1 MLLSTNRLLFSRA
14 AAAVSLGVMLAA
26 CSGGGST
33 SLPVTAPAGSSGGT
47 LATQSAATQTQ
58 ASSALNAASPS
69 WKHQCQ
75 ADKKRCTA
83 HVLLI
88 SIDGL
93 HGIDLQRFVATHPNS
108 ALAKLSRTG
117 VTYANAHAPVPT
129 DSFPGLLAL
138 TTGGHPAST
147 GVYYEVSYDRSLYA
161 PHSNCTG
168 NPGTV
173 VAFDESIDID
183 STKIDGGGGI
193 NPAALTQQL
202 DHGICRQVFPHN
214 YLRVNT
220 IFEAIKAH
228 GGRTA
233 WSDKEQSYEMLNGPS
248 GHGVD
253 DFFNREIAA
262 GGTTSSL
269 PATEAYDNTKV
280 AAIINEI
287 DGKTA
292 RGVAGAGVPAIFG
305 MNFQAVSVGQK
316 LLHFDGT
323 ATAARDGYEDAS
335 GTPTPALEQ
344 AIEHT
349 DASIGRFVGE
359 LRKKDLSE
367 STLLVISAKHGQA
380 PINYALRRGI
390 AGAGTSFGTLLAA
403 NGFAA
408 TTTDDL
414 ALIWLNHPIV
424 NLDDARTKLEGTA
437 FKSALGYESGE
448 LFTPTN
454 RPSGWGQPSDTRYP
468 DFAVK
473 VDLGVIYTGGT
484 KIAEHGGFSD
494 DDTHV
499 ALLVSRAAD
508 RDDLDSP
515 AWGQRGHVVEQLVQ
529 TAQVAP
535 TILESLSINPHQL
548 RAVQQEG
555 TQELP
560 DLDL

>member
-1 MLLSTNRLLFSRA
+1 
-14 AAAVSLGVMLAA
+14 MLAA

-33 SLPVTAPAGSSGGT
+33 SLPATAGTGSAPGT
-47 LATQSAATQTQ
+47 STTRSVAAATQ
-58 ASSALNAASPS
+58 AASMLGTASPL

-75 ADKKRCTA
+75 SDKKRCIA

-88 SIDGL
+88 SIDGM
-93 HGIDLQRFVATHPNS
+93 HGVDIQRFVAIHPDS

-147 GVYYEVSYDRSLYA
+147 GVYYEVSYDRSLY
-161 PHSNCTG
+161 PPKTNCTRT
-168 NPGTV
+168 PGTV
-173 VAFDESIDID
+173 VAMDESIDID

-193 NPAALTQQL
+193 SPAALTQQL
-202 DHGICRQVFPHN
+202 DHGICKQVYPHD

-220 IFEAIKAH
+220 VFEAVKAAH
-228 GGRTA
+228 RGRTA

-253 DFFNREIAA
+253 DFYNREIAA

-269 PATEAYDNTKV
+269 PATEAYDDTKV

-287 DGKTA
+287 DGKSA
-292 RGVAGAGVPAIFG
+292 RGVAGVGVPAMFG

-316 LLHFDGT
+316 LLNFNGI
-323 ATAARDGYEDAS
+323 AGSPRDGYLDAS

-349 DASIGRFVGE
+349 DASIALFVDE
-359 LRKKDLSE
+359 LRKKGLTE
-367 STLLVISAKHGQA
+367 STLIVISAKHGQA

-390 AGAGTSFGTLLAA
+390 AGAGASFGTQLAA
-403 NGFAA
+403 DGFAA

-414 ALIWLNHPIV
+414 ALIWLNHPIANV
-424 NLDDARTKLEGTA
+424 DDARSKLDA
-437 FKSALGYESGE
+437 SSFKTALGYENGE
-448 LFTPTN
+448 LYTPTN
-454 RPSGWGQPSDTRYP
+454 RPPGWGQPSDPRYP

-473 VDLGVIYTGGT
+473 VDLGVIYTSGT

-499 ALLVSRAAD
+499 ALLVSRAAGD
-508 RDDLDSP
+508 AAEDNAAFGGR
-515 AWGQRGHVVEQLVQ
+515 GQVVQQLVQ

-535 TILESLSINPHQL
+535 TILQALSIDPHALQ
-548 RAVQQEG
+548 AVQQEG
-555 TQELP
+555 TQLLP
-560 DLDL
+560 ELDL

>member
-1 MLLSTNRLLFSRA
+1 
-14 AAAVSLGVMLAA
+14 MLAA

-33 SLPVTAPAGSSGGT
+33 SLPVPAAAGSSGGT
-47 LATQSAATQTQ
+47 LAEQSVAATTQ
-58 ASSALNAASPS
+58 AAGTFNAAIPL

-75 ADKKRCTA
+75 ADRRRCIA

-88 SIDGL
+88 SIDGM
-93 HGIDLQRFVATHPNS
+93 HGVDLQRFVAMHPDS

-147 GVYYEVSYDRSLYA
+147 GVYYEVSYDRSLFPA
-161 PHSNCTG
+161 HSNCAGT
-168 NPGTV
+168 PGTV
-173 VAFDESIDID
+173 VAMDESIDID
-183 STKIDGGGGI
+183 QTKIDGGGGI
-193 NPAALTQQL
+193 NPASLTQQL
-202 DHGICRQVFPHN
+202 DHGVCKQVFPHN

-248 GHGVD
+248 GQGVD
-253 DFFNREIAA
+253 DFYNREIAA

-269 PATEAYDNTKV
+269 PATEAYDDTKV

-287 DGKTA
+287 DGKSA
-292 RGVAGAGVPAIFG
+292 RGVAGVGVPAIFG

-316 LLHFDGT
+316 LLHFDNT
-323 ATAARDGYEDAS
+323 ATGARDGYEDAS
-335 GTPTPALEQ
+335 GTPTQALEG

-349 DASIGRFVGE
+349 NASIGLFVDE
-359 LRKKDLSE
+359 LRKKGLSE

-390 AGAGTSFGTLLAA
+390 APGTSFSTLLAP
-403 NGFAA
+403 NGFTAA
-408 TTTDDL
+408 TTDDL
-414 ALIWLNHPIV
+414 ALLWLNHPIANV
-424 NLDDARTKLEGTA
+424 DDGRARLEA
-437 FKSALGYESGE
+437 LSFKTALGYENGE
-448 LFTPTN
+448 LYTPTN
-454 RPSGWGQPSDTRYP
+454 RPAGWGQPNDPRYP

-473 VDLGVIYTGGT
+473 VDLGVIYTSGT

-494 DDTHV
+494 DDSHV
-499 ALLVSRAAD
+499 ALLVSRPAD
-508 RDDLDSP
+508 TATTDS
-515 AWGQRGHVVEQLVQ
+515 AVWAQRGHVVEQLVQ

-535 TILESLSINPHQL
+535 TILESLSIDPHQL
-548 RAVQQEG
+548 QAVQQEG
-555 TQELP
+555 TQVLP
-560 DLDL
+560 ELDL

>member
-1 MLLSTNRLLFSRA
+1 MH
-14 AAAVSLGVMLAA
+14 GV
-26 CSGGGST
+26 
-33 SLPVTAPAGSSGGT
+33 
-47 LATQSAATQTQ
+47 
-58 ASSALNAASPS
+58 
-69 WKHQCQ
+69 
-75 ADKKRCTA
+75 
-83 HVLLI
+83 
-88 SIDGL
+88 
-93 HGIDLQRFVATHPNS
+93 DLTKFVANHPSS

-147 GVYYEVSYDRSLYA
+147 GVYYEVSYDRSLYP
-161 PHSNCTG
+161 PHSNCAG
-168 NPGTV
+168 VPGTV
-173 VAFDESIDID
+173 VAMDETIDID

-193 NPAALTQQL
+193 NEASLTQQL
-202 DHGICRQVFPHN
+202 DHGACNYVYPHN

-248 GHGVD
+248 GKGVD
-253 DFFNREIAA
+253 DFYNREIAA

-269 PATEAYDNTKV
+269 PATEAYDDTKV

-292 RGVAGAGVPAIFG
+292 RGVAGVGVPAIFG

-316 LLHFDGT
+316 LLHFDG
-323 ATAARDGYEDAS
+323 ANGARDGYEDAS
-335 GTPTPALEQ
+335 GTPTPELEQ

-349 DASIGRFVGE
+349 DASIGSFVNE
-359 LRKKDLSE
+359 LRKNGLTE

-390 AGAGTSFGTLLAA
+390 DPGTSFSALLKS
-403 NGFAA
+403 NGFASA
-408 TTTDDL
+408 TTDDL
-414 ALIWLNHPIV
+414 ALLWLNHPIA
-424 NLDDARTKLEGTA
+424 NLDDARTKLEA
-437 FKSALGYESGE
+437 LSFKSALGYENGE
-448 LFTPTN
+448 LYTPTN
-454 RPSGWGQPSDTRYP
+454 KPAGWGQPSDPRYP

-499 ALLVSRAAD
+499 ALLVSRAEDGDPTTNAA
-508 RDDLDSP
+508 SP
-515 AWGQRGHVVEQLVQ
+515 HYGCVVEQLVQ

-535 TILESLSINPHQL
+535 TILKALSIDPYRLQ
-548 RAVQQEG
+548 AVQQEG
-555 TQELP
+555 TPVLP
-560 DLDL
+560 ELDL

>member
-1 MLLSTNRLLFSRA
+1 
-14 AAAVSLGVMLAA
+14 
-26 CSGGGST
+26 
-33 SLPVTAPAGSSGGT
+33 
-47 LATQSAATQTQ
+47 
-58 ASSALNAASPS
+58 
-69 WKHQCQ
+69 
-75 ADKKRCTA
+75 
-83 HVLLI
+83 
-88 SIDGL
+88 
-93 HGIDLQRFVATHPNS
+93 
-108 ALAKLSRTG
+108 
-117 VTYANAHAPVPT
+117 
-129 DSFPGLLAL
+129 LAL

-147 GVYYEVSYDRSLYA
+147 GVYYEVSYDRSLY
-161 PHSNCTG
+161 PPKSNCTG
-168 NPGTV
+168 TPGTV

-193 NPAALTQQL
+193 NPATLTQQL
-202 DHGICRQVFPHN
+202 DRGVCKQVYPHD

-253 DFFNREIAA
+253 DFYNREIAA

-269 PATEAYDNTKV
+269 PATEAYDDTKV

-305 MNFQAVSVGQK
+305 MNFQAISVGQK

-323 ATAARDGYEDAS
+323 AGASRDGYADAS

-344 AIEHT
+344 ALEHT
-349 DASIGRFVGE
+349 DASIASLVSE
-359 LRKKDLSE
+359 LRRKGLTN
-367 STLLVISAKHGQA
+367 STLIIISAKHGQA
-380 PINYALRRGI
+380 PIDYALRRGI
-390 AGAGTSFGTLLAA
+390 GGAGASFGPLLAA

-414 ALIWLNHPIV
+414 ALIWLNHPIANV
-424 NLDDARTKLEGTA
+424 ADARAKLENPA
-437 FKSALGYESGE
+437 FKTALGYENGE
-448 LFTPTN
+448 LYTPAN
-454 RPSGWGQPSDTRYP
+454 RPSGWGQPNDPRYP

-473 VDLGVIYTGGT
+473 VDPGVIYTGGT

-499 ALLVSRAAD
+499 ALLVARAAD
-508 RDDLDSP
+508 DDKMDN
-515 AWGQRGHVVEQLVQ
+515 AAFGGRGHVVDQPVQ

-535 TILESLSINPHQL
+535 TILQSLSIDPHRLQ
-548 RAVQQEG
+548 AVQQEG
-555 TQELP
+555 TQLLP

>member
-1 MLLSTNRLLFSRA
+1 
-14 AAAVSLGVMLAA
+14 MLAA

-33 SLPVTAPAGSSGGT
+33 SLPATAGADSAGGT
-47 LATQSAATQTQ
+47 LSTRSIAAATQGIGT
-58 ASSALNAASPS
+58 LNAASPF

-75 ADKKRCTA
+75 SDRKRCIM

-88 SIDGL
+88 SIDGM
-93 HGIDLQRFVATHPNS
+93 HGVDLQRFVSAHPYS
-108 ALAKLSRTG
+108 AVGKLARTG
-117 VTYANAHAPVPT
+117 VTYENAHAPVPT

-138 TTGGHPAST
+138 TTGGHPVST

-161 PHSNCTG
+161 PKSNCTG
-168 NPGTV
+168 TPGTV

-202 DHGICRQVFPHN
+202 DHGTCKQVFPHD

-220 IFEAIKAH
+220 IFEAVKAAH
-228 GGRTA
+228 RGRTA

-253 DFFNREIAA
+253 DFYNREIAA

-269 PATEAYDNTKV
+269 PATEAYDDTKV

-287 DGKTA
+287 DGKSA
-292 RGVAGAGVPAIFG
+292 RGVPGVGVPAIFG

-316 LLHFDGT
+316 LLHFDNTTTTGG
-323 ATAARDGYEDAS
+323 ARGGYQGAS
-335 GTPTPALEQ
+335 GTPTPVLEQ
-344 AIEHT
+344 AIEYT
-349 DASIGRFVGE
+349 DTSIGKFVSE
-359 LRKKDLSE
+359 LRKKGLTD

-390 AGAGTSFGTLLAA
+390 AGAGASFGTLLAA
-403 NGFAA
+403 DGFAA

-414 ALIWLNHPIV
+414 ALIWLNHPVV
-424 NLDDARTKLEGTA
+424 NLDDARTKLEA
-437 FKSALGYESGE
+437 LSFKTALGYENGE
-448 LFTPTN
+448 LYTPTN
-454 RPSGWGQPSDTRYP
+454 RPSGWGQPSDPRYP

-508 RDDLDSP
+508 DDVRDNT
-515 AWGQRGHVVEQLVQ
+515 AFGGRGHVVEQLVQ

-535 TILESLSINPHQL
+535 TILQALSIDPHQL
-548 RAVQQEG
+548 QAVQQEG
-555 TQELP
+555 TQQLP
-560 DLDL
+560 ELDL